1 MTSAAPGTVHDPDP
15 SEGIRVIR
23 YADGH
28 RTQTGEG
35 WRQALTAVR
44 TAGPREHADGAHA
57 SPQDRSRGDFLWLAL
72 HSPTPGL
79 LTEIAHTFGLHELAV
94 EDTTDT

>member
-23 YADGH
+23 YADGQ
-28 RTQTGEG
+28 RTRTGEG
-35 WRQALTAVR
+35 WRQALAAVR
-44 TAGPREHADGAHA
+44 TTGPQDRVSG
-57 SPQDRSRGDFLWLAL
+57 SRQDRSRGDFLWLAL
-72 HSPTPGL
+72 HSPPPGL